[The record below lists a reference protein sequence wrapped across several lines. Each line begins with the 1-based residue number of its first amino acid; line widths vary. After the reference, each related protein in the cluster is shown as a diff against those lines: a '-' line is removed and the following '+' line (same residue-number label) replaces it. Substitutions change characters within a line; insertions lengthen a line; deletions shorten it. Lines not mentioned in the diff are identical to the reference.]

1 MKRSLLLILGF
12 LISLTQLADAQQ
24 DKKAKQ
30 ILDKLSAK
38 TRSYSAI
45 KTEFSYSL
53 VNKDRKINKVQNW
66 KLWLKGESYRLD
78 MGDQLL
84 ISDGKT
90 VWKVLKA
97 DKEVEISNPTEGEDA
112 LNPKNVFTMY
122 EKGFKHKYVKET
134 KVGNKVAHL
143 IELYPINPK
152 SKDYN
157 TIRLYIDKTALQI
170 LKSEIQGNN
179 GNLYTYEIKKFV
191 VNETTEAGFFS
202 FRKSEFPGFE
212 LNDLR

>member
-1 MKRSLLLILGF
+1 MKNFLFIVLSMLLVMP
-12 LISLTQLADAQQ
+12 QLEAQQ

-45 KTEFSYSL
+45 RTEFSYSL

-66 KLWLKGESYRLD
+66 KLWLKGDSYRLD

-90 VWKVLKA
+90 VWKVLRA
-97 DKEVEISNPTEGEDA
+97 DKEIEVSNPTEGEDA
-112 LNPKNVFTMY
+112 INPKNIFTMY
-122 EKGFKHKYVKET
+122 EKGFKNKYIKET
-134 KVGNKVAHL
+134 KVGSKVAHL
-143 IELYPINPK
+143 IELYPVNPK
-152 SKDYN
+152 SKDYSI
-157 TIRLYIDKTALQI
+157 IRIYIDKIANQI
-170 LKSEIQGNN
+170 IKSEIQGNN
-179 GNLYTYEIKKFV
+179 GNLYTYEIKKFA
-191 VNETTEAGFFS
+191 VNETTENGFFTY
-202 FRKSEFPGFE
+202 RKTEFPGFE

>member
-1 MKRSLLLILGF
+1 MKNILLILVSF
-12 LISLTQLADAQQ
+12 LFVLPQVEAQQ

-38 TRSYSAI
+38 TRSYSSI
-45 KTEFSYSL
+45 RTEFSYSL

-66 KLWLKGESYRLD
+66 KLWLKGDSYRLD

-90 VWKVLKA
+90 VWKVLRT
-97 DKEVEISNPTEGEDA
+97 DKEVEVSNPTEGEDA
-112 LNPKNVFTMY
+112 INPKNIFTMY
-122 EKGFKHKYVKET
+122 EKGFKNKYIKET
-134 KVGNKVAHL
+134 KVGTKLAHL

-157 TIRLYIDKTALQI
+157 TIRLYIDKVANQVI
-170 LKSEIQGNN
+170 KSEIQGNN
-179 GNLYTYEIKKFV
+179 GNVYTYEIKKFV
-191 VNETTEAGFFS
+191 VNENTENGFFS
-202 FRKSEFPGFE
+202 FRKTEFPGFE

>member
-1 MKRSLLLILGF
+1 MKNILLIFVSF
-12 LISLTQLADAQQ
+12 LFVLPQVEAQQ

-38 TRSYSAI
+38 TRSYSSI
-45 KTEFSYSL
+45 RTEFSYSL

-66 KLWLKGESYRLD
+66 KLWLKGDNYRLD

-90 VWKVLKA
+90 VWKVLRA
-97 DKEVEISNPTEGEDA
+97 DKEVEVSNPTEGEDA
-112 LNPKNVFTMY
+112 INPKNIFTMY
-122 EKGFKHKYVKET
+122 EKGFKNKYIKET
-134 KVGNKVAHL
+134 KVGTKLAHL

-157 TIRLYIDKTALQI
+157 TIRLYIDKVANQVI
-170 LKSEIQGNN
+170 KSEIQGNN
-179 GNLYTYEIKKFV
+179 GNVYTYEIKKFV
-191 VNETTEAGFFS
+191 VNENTENGFFS
-202 FRKSEFPGFE
+202 FRKTEFPGFE

>member
-1 MKRSLLLILGF
+1 MKNNLILCF
-12 LISLTQLADAQQ
+12 LLFISAGLINAQQ

-45 KTEFSYSL
+45 KADFSYSL

-66 KLWLKGESYRLD
+66 KLWLKGDNYRLD

-84 ISDGKT
+84 ISDGKV

-97 DKEVEISNPTEGEDA
+97 DKEVEISLPTSGEDA

-122 EKGFKHKYVKET
+122 EKGFKNKYIKEG
-134 KVGNKVAHL
+134 KVGTKAVHI
-143 IELYPINPK
+143 IELYPLIPK
-152 SKDYN
+152 TKDYN
-157 TIRLYIDKTALQI
+157 TIRLYIDKAQI
-170 LKSEIQGNN
+170 QVIKSEIVGNN
-179 GNLYTYEIKKFV
+179 GNLYTYDIKKFT
-191 VNETTEAGFFS
+191 VNETAAAGFFTFS
-202 FRKSEFPGFE
+202 KTEFPGFE
-212 LNDLR
+212 VNDLR